1 MKLLVFLTICF
12 ITFELLKL
20 VMLKTY
26 WRLSINRR
34 KHPTLLFL
42 EFFYLIYL
50 LGLFFVS
57 YWYVGLSVLIISII
71 TAFQLVDD
79 VQEKSK
85 FNKHIGSSLLSD
97 GIVSIGMLSIILFK
111 ELL

>member
-1 MKLLVFLTICF
+1 
-12 ITFELLKL
+12 
-20 VMLKTY
+20 MLKTY
-26 WRLSINRR
+26 WRISINRSKR
-34 KHPTLLFL
+34 TPTLFIEFL
-42 EFFYLIYL
+42 YLIYL

-79 VQEKSK
+79 VQEMSK